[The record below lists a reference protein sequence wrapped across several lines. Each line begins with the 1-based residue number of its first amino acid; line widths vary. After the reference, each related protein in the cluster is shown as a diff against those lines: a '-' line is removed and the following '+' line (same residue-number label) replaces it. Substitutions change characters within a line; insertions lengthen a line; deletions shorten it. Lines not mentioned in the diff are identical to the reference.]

1 MTYRKMI
8 IGKELK
14 VLHSTNSCDLH
25 IKGTVVDETR
35 NMIQVE
41 NGELKWLI
49 KKNIIVLLGGQRID
63 GKNLIGRL
71 EDRIKR

>member
-8 IGKELK
+8 IGKELE
-14 VLHSTNSCDLH
+14 VLNSTNSCDLH
-25 IKGTVVDETR
+25 IKGKVVDETR
-35 NMIQVE
+35 SMIQVE
-41 NGELKWLI
+41 DGEVKWLI
-49 KKNIIVLLGGQRID
+49 KKNIIVLLGGQKID